1 MIKHKFGK
9 ITEFSFQQF
18 TTIEN
23 EKSIKNLES
32 SKSLYAG
39 VAVNIASLKVVAPSV
54 QPGLKCKHK
63 MGALE

>member
-18 TTIEN
+18 TIIEN
-23 EKSIKNLES
+23 ETAIKNLDS
-32 SKSLYAG
+32 SQLLHAG
-39 VAVNIASLKVVAPSV
+39 VAVNIASLKIVTLSV
-54 QPGLKCKHK
+54 QLELIFKHI

>member
-39 VAVNIASLKVVAPSV
+39 VAVNIASLKILAPSV
-54 QPGLKCKHK
+54 HPGLKCKHV